1 MNNKG
6 RLDVLDLFRD
16 LIDKMSDDE
25 LNQFLDKFRR
35 LRTEKNQAK
44 PDQSKTPECTS
55 ASNNSSDVSPAMISE
70 E

>member
-1 MNNKG
+1 
-6 RLDVLDLFRD
+6 VLDLFRD

-55 ASNNSSDVSPAMISE
+55 ASTTPLMSLRDDFRGMTA
-70 E
+70 